1 MSENSQ
7 KDDQQLSEEEVRE
20 LARSMSVA
28 VLKRLKEIALHGSEA
43 AAVQA
48 CAVILDH
55 AWGRHRIVTKHP
67 GAVIILPA
75 KEPVTFDQPAVE
87 RGPVP
92 SCRESAGEEGSG
104 PK

>member
-55 AWGRHRIVTKHP
+55 AWGRHRI
-67 GAVIILPA
+67 
-75 KEPVTFDQPAVE
+75 PAVE